1 MTINKIKICGI
12 TDLSIANFCI
22 ENGADYLGFVSY
34 SDSPRDISFHESKSI
49 IDQLSSPINTVAV
62 TVNANIDNA
71 KEIEDSGFNFIQCH
85 GSETPDYLS
94 KIKKTTNLKII
105 KAFGISSH
113 NDLVNIDKYS
123 EFCDFFLM
131 DAKPEGSEMPGGNAK
146 KFNWDLLRDQNINKK
161 FFLSGGLDE
170 DNIEIAIKNN
180 ITSLFDVSSS
190 VESSPGV
197 KDTLKIKQFIDR
209 VKNCLLYT
217 SPSPRD

>member
-1 MTINKIKICGI
+1 MTINKIKVCGI
-12 TDLSIANFCI
+12 TDLPIANFCI
-22 ENGADYLGFVSY
+22 ENDADYLGFVSY
-34 SDSPRDISFHESKSI
+34 NNSPRNISFHDSKNI

-62 TVNANIDNA
+62 TVNANIDDA
-71 KEIEDSGFNFIQCH
+71 KEIEDSGFDFIQCH
-85 GSETPDYLS
+85 GSETTDYLS
-94 KIKKTTNLKII
+94 MIKKTTSLKII
-105 KAFGISSH
+105 KAFGVSSQ
-113 NDLVNIDKYS
+113 NDLFSIREYS

-146 KFNWDLLRDQNINKK
+146 KFNWDLLRDQNINKQ

-209 VKNCLLYT
+209 VKK
-217 SPSPRD
+217 

>member
-1 MTINKIKICGI
+1 MTINKIKVCGI
-12 TDLSIANFCI
+12 TDLTIANFCI

-94 KIKKTTNLKII
+94 MIKKTTSLKII
-105 KAFGISSH
+105 KAFGISSQ
-113 NDLVNIDKYS
+113 NDLINIDKYS

-209 VKNCLLYT
+209 VKK
-217 SPSPRD
+217 

>member
-62 TVNANIDNA
+62 TVNTNIDNA

-94 KIKKTTNLKII
+94 MIKKTTSLKII
-105 KAFGISSH
+105 KAFGISSQ
-113 NDLVNIDKYS
+113 NDLINISEYS

-146 KFNWDLLRDQNINKK
+146 KFNWDLLRDQNINKQ

-197 KDTLKIKQFIDR
+197 KDTLKIKQFIDK
-209 VKNCLLYT
+209 VKK
-217 SPSPRD
+217 

>member
-1 MTINKIKICGI
+1 MSINKIKVCGI
-12 TDLSIANFCI
+12 TDLTIANFCI

-34 SDSPRDISFHESKSI
+34 SNSPRDISFHESKSI

-105 KAFGISSH
+105 KAFGISSE

-209 VKNCLLYT
+209 VKK
-217 SPSPRD
+217 

>member
-1 MTINKIKICGI
+1 MSINKIKVCGI
-12 TDLSIANFCI
+12 TDLTIANFCI

-105 KAFGISSH
+105 KAFGISSQ
-113 NDLVNIDKYS
+113 NDLINIDKYS

-209 VKNCLLYT
+209 VKK
-217 SPSPRD
+217 

>member
-1 MTINKIKICGI
+1 MTINKIKVCGI
-12 TDLSIANFCI
+12 TDLSTANFCI

-34 SDSPRDISFHESKSI
+34 NDSPRNISFHESKNI
-49 IDQLSSPINTVAV
+49 IDQLSSPIITVAV

-94 KIKKTTNLKII
+94 MIKKTTSLKII
-105 KAFGISSH
+105 KAFGISSQ
-113 NDLVNIDKYS
+113 NDLINMSKYS

-197 KDTLKIKQFIDR
+197 KDTLKIKKFIDR
-209 VKNCLLYT
+209 VKK
-217 SPSPRD
+217 

>member
-1 MTINKIKICGI
+1 MTINKIKVCGI
-12 TDLSIANFCI
+12 TDLSTANFCI

-34 SDSPRDISFHESKSI
+34 SHSPRDISFHECKSI
-49 IDQLSSPINTVAV
+49 INQLSSPINTVAV
-62 TVNANIDNA
+62 TVNTNIDNA
-71 KEIEDSGFNFIQCH
+71 REIEDSGFNFIQCH

-94 KIKKTTNLKII
+94 KIKKTTSLKII
-105 KAFGISSH
+105 KAFGISSQ
-113 NDLVNIDKYS
+113 NDLVNISKYT

-146 KFNWDLLRDQNINKK
+146 KFNWDLLRDQNINKQ

-170 DNIEIAIKNN
+170 DNIETAIKNN

-197 KDTLKIKQFIDR
+197 KDILKIKQFIDK
-209 VKNCLLYT
+209 VKN
-217 SPSPRD
+217 

>member
-1 MTINKIKICGI
+1 MTINKIKVCGI

-34 SDSPRDISFHESKSI
+34 SDSPRDISFHESKNI
-49 IDQLSSPINTVAV
+49 IKQLSSPINTVAV

-94 KIKKTTNLKII
+94 MIKKTTSLKII
-105 KAFGISSH
+105 KAFGISSQ
-113 NDLVNIDKYS
+113 NDLINISEYS

-131 DAKPEGSEMPGGNAK
+131 DAKPEVSEMPGGNAK
-146 KFNWDLLRDQNINKK
+146 KFNWDLLRDQNINKQ

-197 KDTLKIKQFIDR
+197 KDTLKIKQFIDK
-209 VKNCLLYT
+209 VKK
-217 SPSPRD
+217 

>member
-1 MTINKIKICGI
+1 MNINKIKVCGI
-12 TDLSIANFCI
+12 TDLSIANFCV

-94 KIKKTTNLKII
+94 KIKTTTNLKII
-105 KAFGISSH
+105 KAFGISSQ

-209 VKNCLLYT
+209 VKK
-217 SPSPRD
+217 

>member
-1 MTINKIKICGI
+1 MTINKIKVCGI

-34 SDSPRDISFHESKSI
+34 GDSPRDISFHESKSI
-49 IDQLSSPINTVAV
+49 IEQLSGPTNTVAV
-62 TVNANIDNA
+62 TVNANIDTA

-94 KIKKTTNLKII
+94 MIKKTTNLKII
-105 KAFGISSH
+105 KAFGISSQ

-209 VKNCLLYT
+209 VKK
-217 SPSPRD
+217 

>member
-1 MTINKIKICGI
+1 MNNNKIKICGI
-12 TDLSIANFCI
+12 TDLSTANFCA

-34 SDSPRDISFHESKSI
+34 DDSPRDISFHKSKSI

-94 KIKKTTNLKII
+94 MIKKTTSLKII
-105 KAFGISSH
+105 KAFGISSQ
-113 NDLVNIDKYS
+113 NDLINMSKYS
-123 EFCDFFLM
+123 EFCDFFLV
-131 DAKPEGSEMPGGNAK
+131 DSKPEGSEMPGGNAK
-146 KFNWDLLRDQNINKK
+146 KFNWNLLRDQNINKQ

-197 KDTLKIKQFIDR
+197 KDTLKIKQFIDK
-209 VKNCLLYT
+209 VKN
-217 SPSPRD
+217 

>member
-1 MTINKIKICGI
+1 MTVNKIKVCGI
-12 TDLSIANFCI
+12 TDLAIANFCI
-22 ENGADYLGFVSY
+22 ENGADYIGFVSY
-34 SDSPRDISFHESKSI
+34 SDSPRDISFHKSKI
-49 IDQLSSPINTVAV
+49 IINQLSNPINTVAV

-105 KAFGISSH
+105 KAFGISSQ

-197 KDTLKIKQFIDR
+197 KDTLKIKKFIDR
-209 VKNCLLYT
+209 VKK
-217 SPSPRD
+217 

>member
-1 MTINKIKICGI
+1 MTINKIKVCGI

-34 SDSPRDISFHESKSI
+34 NDSPRNISFHESKNI
-49 IDQLSSPINTVAV
+49 INQLSSPINTVAV
-62 TVNANIDNA
+62 TVNANIDDA
-71 KEIEDSGFNFIQCH
+71 KEIEDAGFNFIQCH

-94 KIKKTTNLKII
+94 IIKKTTSLKII
-105 KAFGISSH
+105 KAFGVSSQ
-113 NDLVNIDKYS
+113 NDLINISKYN

-146 KFNWDLLRDQNINKK
+146 QFNWNLLRDQNINKQ

-197 KDTLKIKQFIDR
+197 KDTLKIKKFIDKVR
-209 VKNCLLYT
+209 SK
-217 SPSPRD
+217 

>member
-1 MTINKIKICGI
+1 MTINKIKVCGI

-94 KIKKTTNLKII
+94 MIKKTTSLKII
-105 KAFGISSH
+105 KAFGISSQ

-146 KFNWDLLRDQNINKK
+146 KFNW
-161 FFLSGGLDE
+161 E
-170 DNIEIAIKNN
+170 
-180 ITSLFDVSSS
+180 SLA
-190 VESSPGV
+190 
-197 KDTLKIKQFIDR
+197 
-209 VKNCLLYT
+209 
-217 SPSPRD
+217 

>member
-22 ENGADYLGFVSY
+22 ENGADYLGFVFY
-34 SDSPRDISFHESKSI
+34 GDSPRDISLNESKSI

-71 KEIEDSGFNFIQCH
+71 KKIEDSGFNFIQCH

-94 KIKKTTNLKII
+94 MIKKTTSLKII
-105 KAFGISSH
+105 KAFGISSK
-113 NDLVNIDKYS
+113 NDLININKYS

-131 DAKPEGSEMPGGNAK
+131 DAKPEGSEMPGGNEK
-146 KFNWDLLRDQNINKK
+146 KFNWDLLRDQYINKQ

-197 KDTLKIKQFIDR
+197 KDTLKIKQFIDK
-209 VKNCLLYT
+209 VKY
-217 SPSPRD
+217 

>member
-62 TVNANIDNA
+62 TVNTNIDNA
-71 KEIEDSGFNFIQCH
+71 KEIEDSGFTFIQCH

-94 KIKKTTNLKII
+94 MIKKTTSLKII
-105 KAFGISSH
+105 KAFGISSQ
-113 NDLVNIDKYS
+113 NDLINIDKYS

-146 KFNWDLLRDQNINKK
+146 KFNWDLLKGQNINKQ

-209 VKNCLLYT
+209 VKN
-217 SPSPRD
+217 

>member
-1 MTINKIKICGI
+1 MTINKIKVCGI
-12 TDLSIANFCI
+12 TDLPIANFCI
-22 ENGADYLGFVSY
+22 ENDADYLGFVSY
-34 SDSPRDISFHESKSI
+34 NNSPRNISFHDSKNI

-62 TVNANIDNA
+62 TVNANIDDA
-71 KEIEDSGFNFIQCH
+71 KEIEDSGFDFIQCH
-85 GSETPDYLS
+85 GSETTDYLS
-94 KIKKTTNLKII
+94 MIKKTTSLKII
-105 KAFGISSH
+105 KAFGVSSQ
-113 NDLVNIDKYS
+113 NDLFSIREYS

-146 KFNWDLLRDQNINKK
+146 KFNWDLLKGQNINKQ

-209 VKNCLLYT
+209 VKK
-217 SPSPRD
+217 

>member
-1 MTINKIKICGI
+1 MTINKIKVCGI

-49 IDQLSSPINTVAV
+49 IDKLSSPINTVAV

-94 KIKKTTNLKII
+94 MIKKTTSLKII
-105 KAFGISSH
+105 KAFGISSQ
-113 NDLVNIDKYS
+113 NDLFNIGNYS

-146 KFNWDLLRDQNINKK
+146 KFNWNLLRDQNINKQ

-197 KDTLKIKQFIDR
+197 KDTLKIKQFINR
-209 VKNCLLYT
+209 VKK
-217 SPSPRD
+217 

>member
-1 MTINKIKICGI
+1 MTNNKIKVCGI
-12 TDLSIANFCI
+12 TGLSVANFCI
-22 ENGADYLGFVSY
+22 ENDADYLGFVSY
-34 SDSPRDISFHESKSI
+34 NNSPRNISFHDSKNI

-62 TVNANIDNA
+62 TVNANIDDA
-71 KEIEDSGFNFIQCH
+71 KEIEDSGFDFIQCH
-85 GSETPDYLS
+85 GSETTDYLS
-94 KIKKTTNLKII
+94 MIKKTTSLKII
-105 KAFGISSH
+105 KAFGVSSQ
-113 NDLVNIDKYS
+113 NDLFSIREYS

-209 VKNCLLYT
+209 VKK
-217 SPSPRD
+217 

>member
-1 MTINKIKICGI
+1 MQIRI
-12 TDLSIANFCI
+12 L
-22 ENGADYLGFVSY
+22 
-34 SDSPRDISFHESKSI
+34 
-49 IDQLSSPINTVAV
+49 
-62 TVNANIDNA
+62 
-71 KEIEDSGFNFIQCH
+71 
-85 GSETPDYLS
+85 

-105 KAFGISSH
+105 KAFGISSQ
-113 NDLVNIDKYS
+113 NDLVNISKYS

-146 KFNWDLLRDQNINKK
+146 KFNWNLLRDQNINKQ

-197 KDTLKIKQFIDR
+197 KDTLKIKQFINR
-209 VKNCLLYT
+209 VKK
-217 SPSPRD
+217 

>member
-1 MTINKIKICGI
+1 MTINKIKVCGI
-12 TDLSIANFCI
+12 TDLPIANFCI
-22 ENGADYLGFVSY
+22 ENDADYLGFVSY

-105 KAFGISSH
+105 KAFGISSQ
-113 NDLVNIDKYS
+113 NDLINIDKYS

-146 KFNWDLLRDQNINKK
+146 KFNWDLLRDQNINKQ

-209 VKNCLLYT
+209 VKK
-217 SPSPRD
+217 